1 MGLQITVFVDR
12 IIELCVVNERGRP
25 TGGRLRWPPALLLV
39 FNDDATIN
47 GFEDSTMT
55 SNATWRR
62 PTTLALATTLAFFVA
77 ARPTNA
83 RTLLKNVCRVKGQE
97 ENILHGLGLVVGL
110 KGTGDKGDYLPTMRA
125 LAQSM
130 KLMGNPVTLGD
141 PKGKD
146 PTGLLEL
153 KDTKN
158 VALVMVEATV
168 PSSGARRG
176 DTLDC
181 AVSAISAKSL
191 AGGRLMF
198 AALQGPSVTDPQI
211 YALANGRVQMDD
223 PSVPTVGRI
232 HAGCRME
239 QDLFNPYEKDGLI
252 TLVLDKDHADFE
264 TAAEIANL
272 VNQRFQ
278 SHDTVSDTEGQYVA
292 KAIDPMNILVAIPNV
307 YRDDPVQFV
316 AEVLSIPVYELRSEA
331 RVVVN
336 EQTGT
341 IVIGGDVEIGPVVVT
356 HKNVV
361 VEATSPTEASR
372 FVPVDPEHPESPK
385 LKSLVEALDALHVPA
400 VDVIAILKGIE
411 RNGKLH
417 GKLIVQ

>member
-1 MGLQITVFVDR
+1 MTNSSTWQRHYLVA
-12 IIELCVVNERGRP
+12 LAAA
-25 TGGRLRWPPALLLV
+25 LALL
-39 FNDDATIN
+39 F
-47 GFEDSTMT
+47 
-55 SNATWRR
+55 
-62 PTTLALATTLAFFVA
+62 A
-77 ARPTNA
+77 ARQSDA

-97 ENILHGLGLVVGL
+97 ENVLHGFGLVVGL
-110 KGTGDKGDYLPTMRA
+110 KGTGDKGSYLPTMRA

-141 PKGKD
+141 PKGND

-168 PSSGARRG
+168 PPSGARRG

-181 AVSAISAKSL
+181 AVSAIGAKSL

-198 AALQGPSVTDPQI
+198 ASLLGPNVADPQI
-211 YALANGRVQMDD
+211 YALASGRIQLDD
-223 PSVPTVGRI
+223 PNVPTVGRV

-239 QDLFNPYEKDGLI
+239 QDLFNPYEKDGMI

-278 SHDTVSDTEGQYVA
+278 AHDTASGNEGQYVA
-292 KAIDPMNILVAIPNV
+292 KAMDPMNILVAIPNV

-316 AEVLSIPVYELRSEA
+316 AEVLSIPVYELRGQA

-356 HKNVV
+356 HKNII
-361 VEATSPTEASR
+361 VEATPPTGASQ
-372 FVPVDPEHPESPK
+372 FVPLDPENPESPK